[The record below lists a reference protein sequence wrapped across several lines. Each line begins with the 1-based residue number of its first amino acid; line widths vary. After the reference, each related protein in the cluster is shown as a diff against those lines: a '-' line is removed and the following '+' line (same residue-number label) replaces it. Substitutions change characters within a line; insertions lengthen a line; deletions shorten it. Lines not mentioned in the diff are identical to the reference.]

1 MIEPK
6 YIAID
11 DTSPLF
17 NRKEMFYKE
26 FPSDFQQIRYFTL
39 LVVQKAPAVIR
50 ELNLLEQQISEVI
63 KNAVKHGNESDPEKM
78 VKIWYRFT
86 EEEAHIIVEDEGPGF
101 QDIEKWN
108 RFNRERYE
116 CLSTEDYERMVNFVS
131 YRTQQSRPEDGGNA
145 LFAAVEFWNEG
156 FVFTSK
162 KNCVAAKR
170 KYPQNHLVRDNSAE
184 A

>member
-6 YIAID
+6 YISID
-11 DTSPLF
+11 NANPLF
-17 NRKEMFYKE
+17 SRKEMFYKE

-39 LVVQKAPAVIR
+39 LVVQKAPSVIR

-63 KNAVKHGNESDPEKM
+63 KNAVKHGNKSDPEKT
-78 VKIWYRFT
+78 VKVWYRFM
-86 EEEAHIIVEDEGPGF
+86 EEEAHIIVEDEGEGF
-101 QDIEKWN
+101 QEIEKWN
-108 RFNRERYE
+108 YFNRERYK

-131 YRTQQSRPEDGGNA
+131 YRTSHSQPEDGGNA

-170 KYPQNHLVRDNSAE
+170 KYPQKHMVRE
-184 A
+184 YTGET